1 MSPPTSDEEQRY
13 RVMRLLESGRE
24 LSQRDIA
31 REVGISLGKA
41 NYCLRALIAQ
51 GWVRVVRSKNNQ
63 RRLAY
68 MYLLTPQGLRAKV
81 RLATHC
87 LATKTLEYERQKGE
101 IERMRLEIATDVKRR
116 AQERSAAAAR
126 RRPRNHPPTIR
137 PPLES

>member
-13 RVMRLLESGRE
+13 RVMRLLENGGE

-41 NYCLRALIAQ
+41 NYCLRALVVQ
-51 GWVRVVRSKNNQ
+51 GWVRVVRSRNSQ

-68 MYLLTPQGLRAKV
+68 MYLLTPHGLRAKA
-81 RLATHC
+81 RLAAHC
-87 LATKTLEYERQKGE
+87 LLTKTLEYEKQKSE
-101 IERMRLEIATDVKRR
+101 IEQMRLEIAKDAKRR
-116 AQERSAAAAR
+116 TQERSASAPR
-126 RRPRNHPPTIR
+126 RRPRNPPPTIR